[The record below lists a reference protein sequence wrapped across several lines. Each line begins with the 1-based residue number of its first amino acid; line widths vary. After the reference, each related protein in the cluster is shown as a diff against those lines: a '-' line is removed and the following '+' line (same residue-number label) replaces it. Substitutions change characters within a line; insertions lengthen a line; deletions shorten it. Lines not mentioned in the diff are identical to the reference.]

1 MTEVRTLESK
11 VQKQRQRKST
21 KNNNSLNKS
30 YNSQLNL
37 SMRSSDSGKRKSQPM
52 YINNRSGSGNRDKLI
67 TPVRSPVKQRNT
79 MTMGASFASP
89 SERVSD
95 RLSQTMTKKTL
106 DNSPGKL
113 GASITSSGS
122 SSNNQGA
129 ATQSSGN
136 KVGDTG
142 YKS

>member
-21 KNNNSLNKS
+21 KNNSLNKS

-67 TPVRSPVKQRNT
+67 TPVRSPVKQPNNVT
-79 MTMGASFASP
+79 LGASFASP

-106 DNSPGKL
+106 NNSPGKS
-113 GASITSSGS
+113 GASASSGS

-129 ATQSSGN
+129 ATASSG
-136 KVGDTG
+136 KKLGDTG